1 MRSALFV
8 RFHAL
13 REYRAQT
20 RTARPRSRDVEIIW
34 AAGDRSPGQGDAP
47 QIPGRP
53 PWWTAAR
60 SGFATMPAASS
71 VGVSQ
76 LGEVS
81 HLSRSRFMPL
91 TVPHVPV
98 RRVPRSAPAPT
109 VAGSGV
115 VAGPDT
121 RTDRRTGVRAN
132 TATAEILCLGLS
144 ISLATGQIHRLA
156 DTICDRVHASARPVG
171 TVVLDLRAGAD
182 IDADSR
188 AALLSLHRRLASMGT
203 RLRIATACRQLAAR
217 LREDDLP
224 RHLGADAI
232 HDSVRSAVLATYAA
246 LPGPGL
252 VTAQIRA
259 ALDIPV
265 EAVDS

>member
-1 MRSALFV
+1 
-8 RFHAL
+8 
-13 REYRAQT
+13 
-20 RTARPRSRDVEIIW
+20 
-34 AAGDRSPGQGDAP
+34 
-47 QIPGRP
+47 
-53 PWWTAAR
+53 
-60 SGFATMPAASS
+60 
-71 VGVSQ
+71 
-76 LGEVS
+76 
-81 HLSRSRFMPL
+81 MPL
-91 TVPHVPV
+91 TVPHAPT
-98 RRVPRSAPAPT
+98 RREARSAPAPT
-109 VAGSGV
+109 VAGPGV
-115 VAGPDT
+115 VRPDT
-121 RTDRRTGVRAN
+121 RADRRTGVRAN
-132 TATAEILCLGLS
+132 ANTAAAEILCLGLS
-144 ISLATGQIHRLA
+144 ISLEAGQIHRLA
-156 DTICDRVHASARPVG
+156 DTICDRVLGSTRPVG

-188 AALLSLHRRLASMGT
+188 TALLSLHRRLASMGT

>member
-1 MRSALFV
+1 
-8 RFHAL
+8 
-13 REYRAQT
+13 
-20 RTARPRSRDVEIIW
+20 
-34 AAGDRSPGQGDAP
+34 
-47 QIPGRP
+47 
-53 PWWTAAR
+53 
-60 SGFATMPAASS
+60 
-71 VGVSQ
+71 
-76 LGEVS
+76 
-81 HLSRSRFMPL
+81 LSRSRFMPL
-91 TVPHVPV
+91 TAPHAPL
-98 RRVPRSAPAPT
+98 RREARSAPAPAPT
-109 VAGSGV
+109 VAGPG

-121 RTDRRTGVRAN
+121 RIDRRTGVRAK

-144 ISLATGQIHRLA
+144 ISLETGPIHRLA
-156 DTICDRVHASARPVG
+156 DTICDRVLGSARPVG
-171 TVVLDLRAGAD
+171 TVILDLRAGAD

-252 VTAQIRA
+252 VTAHVRA

-265 EAVDS
+265 EAVDSS

>member
-1 MRSALFV
+1 
-8 RFHAL
+8 
-13 REYRAQT
+13 
-20 RTARPRSRDVEIIW
+20 
-34 AAGDRSPGQGDAP
+34 
-47 QIPGRP
+47 
-53 PWWTAAR
+53 
-60 SGFATMPAASS
+60 
-71 VGVSQ
+71 
-76 LGEVS
+76 
-81 HLSRSRFMPL
+81 MPL
-91 TVPHVPV
+91 TVPHAPT
-98 RRVPRSAPAPT
+98 RREARSAPAPT
-109 VAGSGV
+109 VAGPGV
-115 VAGPDT
+115 VRPDT

-132 TATAEILCLGLS
+132 TAAAEILCLGLS
-144 ISLATGQIHRLA
+144 ISLETGQIHRLA
-156 DTICDRVHASARPVG
+156 DTICDRVRGSTRPVG

-188 AALLSLHRRLASMGT
+188 TALLSLHRRLASMGT

-217 LREDDLP
+217 LREDLP

-252 VTAQIRA
+252 VTAQVRA